1 MTNLVQFPGLGISLE
16 INRVAFSIGGFSV
29 YWYGIL
35 IGSGMLLALLYAFHI
50 APKVGINVDRMI
62 DVIFVGTIMAIVCA
76 RAYYVAMA
84 PFKYDSLWEMID
96 LRDGG
101 IAIYGAVIGA
111 FVFGGL
117 ACRWR
122 KVPILKMFDLTA
134 VSFLLGQAVGRWGN
148 FVNQEAFGTN
158 TSLPWGMISE
168 RTTNYLIS
176 VQAELAAQ
184 GVTVDPFAPVH
195 PTFLYES
202 IWCLVGFLALAAY
215 YKRRRFDGEM
225 LLLYLFWYGLGRFWI
240 EGLRTD
246 SLYLVGSLRASQL
259 LAGLSCAAALVA
271 WAVLRRKYRG
281 YQPMGWLS
289 AEESAAVQAAGGG
302 KPQSPSDAARA
313 EESAQSAA
321 ERAAA
326 GDASGDAG
334 EKGTPAKAAQS
345 PAQAPA
351 APDPDAG
358 DPEDTAR
365 AQGAQGPA
373 APGESAAADAA
384 AQQKEEPHGAD

>member
-1 MTNLVQFPGLGISLE
+1 MTNLVQFPGLGLAFE
-16 INRVAFSIGGFSV
+16 INRVAFSIGDFAI

-50 APKVGINVDRMI
+50 APKAGIDVDRMI
-62 DVIFVGTIMAIVCA
+62 DVIFVGTTMAIICA
-76 RAYYVAMA
+76 RAYYVAMS
-84 PFKYDSLWEMID
+84 PLEYDSLREIFD

-122 KVPILKMFDLTA
+122 DVPMLKMFDLTA

-158 TSLPWGMISE
+158 TDLPWGMISE
-168 RTTNYLIS
+168 RTTSYLAT
-176 VQAELAAQ
+176 VQADLAAQ
-184 GVTVDPFAPVH
+184 GITVDPLAPVH

-271 WAVLRRKYRG
+271 WVVLRRRYRG

-289 AEESAAVQAAGGG
+289 AEEIAAAKAEKKEAEKREKERAAEKKADQKTGEQAAQTPAPAVPAEEKTETPAE
-302 KPQSPSDAARA
+302 KPPAGEGQEAAPAPAEEEDTAARA
-313 EESAQSAA
+313 NAA
-321 ERAAA
+321 EAN
-326 GDASGDAG
+326 
-334 EKGTPAKAAQS
+334 
-345 PAQAPA
+345 
-351 APDPDAG
+351 
-358 DPEDTAR
+358 
-365 AQGAQGPA
+365 A
-373 APGESAAADAA
+373 APGE
-384 AQQKEEPHGAD
+384 EETHGAD